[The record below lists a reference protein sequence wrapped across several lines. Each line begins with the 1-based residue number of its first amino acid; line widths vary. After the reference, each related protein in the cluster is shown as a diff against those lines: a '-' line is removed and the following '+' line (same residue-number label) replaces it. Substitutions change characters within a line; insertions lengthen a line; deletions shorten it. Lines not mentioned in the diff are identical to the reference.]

1 MKDDPVVAEVHAT
14 RERLLREYGGMKGLL
29 EELKLIEGE
38 MQDRVV
44 RLEPRKPVETQRR
57 VS

>member
-1 MKDDPVVAEVHAT
+1 MKEDPVVAEVHAT
-14 RERLLREYGGMKGLL
+14 RERLLHEYGGMSGLL
-29 EELKLIEGE
+29 EEFKVIEDE
-38 MQDRVV
+38 MRDRVV